1 MRSLCDPVVRLGFLY
16 YFATK
21 ECKNVCV
28 PLYMYRMNVWTCVR
42 ASVRTQSWREIVLL
56 LKLAGPWF
64 SLWGLTVPPGQ
75 EEKNVF
81 L

>member
-1 MRSLCDPVVRLGFLY
+1 M
-16 YFATK
+16 
-21 ECKNVCV
+21 
-28 PLYMYRMNVWTCVR
+28 R